1 MTLLKKQTDMIKT
14 ASKNINVTYKSVGIS
29 GNTSGSAGSRELDNT
44 ISPKKT
50 QTEKRTVNL
59 APTISNL
66 QSDILRDVNRSSIDT
81 DDGDS
86 RDNEDLI
93 IDIKEDEA
101 LENKNN
107 ENKPKN
113 DKCKYRS
120 CSELLY
126 LNSSHIK

>member
-1 MTLLKKQTDMIKT
+1 MTLLKKQTDMIKAT
-14 ASKNINVTYKSVGIS
+14 SKNINVTYKSVELS
-29 GNTSGSAGSRELDNT
+29 ENTSGSAGNREVDNT
-44 ISPKKT
+44 ISPQKT

-101 LENKNN
+101 FENKNN

-120 CSELLY
+120 CSKLY
-126 LNSSHIK
+126 LNLSHIN

>member
-1 MTLLKKQTDMIKT
+1 MTLLKKQTDIIK

-29 GNTSGSAGSRELDNT
+29 GNTSTGSREVDNA

-50 QTEKRTVNL
+50 QTDKRTVNL

-66 QSDILRDVNRSSIDT
+66 QSDILLDTNRSNIDT

-86 RDNEDLI
+86 RDNDDLV
-93 IDIKEDEA
+93 IDMKEDDT

-113 DKCKYRS
+113 NKCKYID
-120 CSELLY
+120 
-126 LNSSHIK
+126 HV